1 MLNEDR
7 FHSMDN
13 LETSLPEL
21 SKLIDERL
29 ALLRSLA
36 DSLETSSLAL
46 VQNDSEAIARGAAHQ
61 AELCRQWN
69 RLEEELRREAGPPSS
84 PSAAGVS
91 GSSPQTKS
99 LQSGQSARLF
109 FFFKQKTA
117 YEMGFE
123 KPDIGWISPSISF

>member
-1 MLNEDR
+1 MLKEDR
-7 FHSMDN
+7 FRSMDN

-46 VQNDSEAIARGAAHQ
+46 VQNDSEEIARGAAHQ

-69 RLEEELRREAGPPSS
+69 RLEEELRREAGQHSS
-84 PSAAGVS
+84 PTAAGAS
-91 GSSPQTKS
+91 GSTHQNKYH
-99 LQSGQSARLF
+99 QFGHSARRQA
-109 FFFKQKTA
+109 K
-117 YEMGFE
+117 
-123 KPDIGWISPSISF
+123 W

>member
-1 MLNEDR
+1 MLKEDR
-7 FHSMDN
+7 FRSMDN

-46 VQNDSEAIARGAAHQ
+46 VQNESEAIAHGAAHQ

-69 RLEEELRREAGPPSS
+69 HLEEELCSEKGLHSS
-84 PSAAGVS
+84 PSAAGCS
-91 GSSPQTKS
+91 GRSSLTKS
-99 LQSGQSARLF
+99 VR
-109 FFFKQKTA
+109 
-117 YEMGFE
+117 
-123 KPDIGWISPSISF
+123 